1 MGLPFQNLQADTQKS
16 ILFHKRHA
24 LYEKLKQVPLN
35 IQQCDNILCLEDF
48 LLKRIRSKEDVQQ
61 LID

>member
-1 MGLPFQNLQADTQKS
+1 
-16 ILFHKRHA
+16 
-24 LYEKLKQVPLN
+24 LKQVPLN

-61 LID
+61 LIDQTRPGSLFSRHGKENKDESE